1 MLKLAAYGGT
11 KVRKAP
17 LFVEEHSKARFGK
30 EEKKAVAEVID
41 SGHLCRVF
49 GAKAKH
55 FENEVSEYFSVSG
68 AAVTASGTAAI
79 HCALAAIGVGP
90 GDEVITSPITDM
102 GSVIPILA
110 LNAIPVF
117 ADVDPKTYN
126 ITAETIKAV
135 LTNRTKA
142 VIPVHFIGQSCVM
155 EPILHLAKKHNIYII
170 EDCAQSYL
178 STCSGRL
185 VGTMGDM
192 GCFSL
197 NDFKHITCGDGGF
210 VISNNKDL
218 ISRARLF
225 ADKGYTRTEAVRNSV
240 LFGLNYRISELQA
253 AVASVQLKKL
263 ASIIERRRNFA
274 RKLDNLLKHVEGINT
289 PFIEDGIE
297 HSFWLYP
304 FNIDENKLGVNAE
317 TFAWEVTAEGIPIP
331 FPYIGLPIYLY
342 DPLKNKQIYGKSSC
356 PYECH
361 LYGKNI
367 SNIKGLCPVA
377 EKSLTNML
385 ILPCSEFFSDSDA
398 LDIASALTKVC
409 DYHLKGQTSR

>member
-1 MLKLAAYGGT
+1 
-11 KVRKAP
+11 
-17 LFVEEHSKARFGK
+17 
-30 EEKKAVAEVID
+30 
-41 SGHLCRVF
+41 
-49 GAKAKH
+49 
-55 FENEVSEYFSVSG
+55 
-68 AAVTASGTAAI
+68 
-79 HCALAAIGVGP
+79 
-90 GDEVITSPITDM
+90 M

-225 ADKGYTRTEAVRNSV
+225 ADKGYTRTGAVRNSV

-274 RKLDNLLKHVEGINT
+274 MPKHL
-289 PFIEDGIE
+289 
-297 HSFWLYP
+297 H
-304 FNIDENKLGVNAE
+304 
-317 TFAWEVTAEGIPIP
+317 
-331 FPYIGLPIYLY
+331 
-342 DPLKNKQIYGKSSC
+342 GKSQQKGF
-356 PYECH
+356 
-361 LYGKNI
+361 LY
-367 SNIKGLCPVA
+367 L
-377 EKSLTNML
+377 SLT
-385 ILPCSEFFSDSDA
+385 SDCPSIFMIPSRINRSTGNHPVPMNVIFMA
-398 LDIASALTKVC
+398 KTSLT
-409 DYHLKGQTSR
+409 